1 MRDVG
6 ETAADDGGADIRFW
20 DFAESSLEARISAD
34 GNGIII
40 HVNKR
45 AEMLFGYAAEELIG
59 QPLTVLMPE
68 RYRAAHRQGLER
80 FRNERGHRYIGQTV
94 ELTALRRDGGEFPV
108 EVALASWTSSAN
120 DIFFFANMRDITER
134 KAAEEERQRLLAE
147 LQELSS
153 ARERLLEDVA
163 HELRG
168 PLTSL
173 GLTIALAEDLTKAE
187 LEDLMGQ
194 AGRAVNYLQ
203 QLVDDMLDARVI
215 QAGLF
220 EVRSRPLPLDQLTA
234 AAIDQVRPALVAA
247 SQHLECDLPS
257 HPVQV
262 LADPRHATRALVNL
276 LGNASKYSPRG
287 ETICLRVEH
296 HDGQMRLSV
305 IDRGPGI
312 PVEQQPRLF
321 ERFYRGPSGRQRPG
335 VGLGLAIVK
344 GIAEAHGGAVGVD
357 SVPGQGSTFWFSLPL
372 APGGAAGE
380 RSSSRRG

>member
-287 ETICLRVEH
+287 ETICLRVER

-305 IDRGPGI
+305 MDRGPGI